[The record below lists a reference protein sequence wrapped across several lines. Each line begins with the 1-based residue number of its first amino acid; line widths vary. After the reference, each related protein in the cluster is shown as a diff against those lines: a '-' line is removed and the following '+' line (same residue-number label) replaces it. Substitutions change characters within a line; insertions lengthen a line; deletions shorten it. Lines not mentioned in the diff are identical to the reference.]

1 VSAGVGRDADVIV
14 LGSGVAGL
22 FCALEAASRGLS
34 VALVTKDGLGGST
47 SDLAQGGIAAV
58 LPDAADAIGDHFEDT
73 LIAGAGLCDRSA
85 VEVLVDEAHLAVE
98 ALIAIGAIFDRDTT
112 GQLELAREGGHRRAR
127 VVHAGGAATGHE
139 VIRALTA
146 AVRAAPIAALEHRFV
161 TDLVVSDGRCEGVVL
176 LDRAGVEM
184 TLRAPTV
191 VLATGGFSQAFA
203 VTTNPLG
210 ATGDGLAMAL
220 RAGVVATDLEFVQF
234 HPTALVAAGSPRP
247 LLSEALRGEGA
258 LLVDARGERFV
269 DELAPRDV
277 VSRAIA
283 ERCAM
288 YGTDHVYLDARP
300 IDEFDRRFPSLAR
313 ILAEAG
319 LVAAHD
325 LLPVAPAAHY
335 VSGGVLTDLD
345 GQTSLPGL
353 FAIGEAACTG
363 VQGANR
369 LASNS
374 LLEGLVFAGRAV
386 NAIADGPGGEMGALG
401 GLHGVGEAFPVEAV
415 VVPLPDDAGP
425 GSLRGGSLARLQQL
439 MTEHVG
445 VWRSAESLELA
456 RKQLDE
462 LAAEH
467 LAVRDSR
474 ISGELANLVTIA
486 LALVT
491 AASRR
496 TESRGAHTR
505 SDFPDRDPALLRRF
519 APITEAVRA

>member
-1 VSAGVGRDADVIV
+1 MPGHDADVIV

-22 FCALEAASRGLS
+22 FCALEAARRGLS

-47 SDLAQGGIAAV
+47 SEFAQGGIAAV
-58 LPDAADAIGDHFEDT
+58 LPEASDATGDHLEDT
-73 LIAGAGLCDRSA
+73 LVAGAGLCDRSA

-98 ALIAIGAIFDRDTT
+98 ALIAIGATFDRDAA
-112 GQLELAREGGHRRAR
+112 GWLELAREGGHRRAR

-146 AVRAAPIAALEHRFV
+146 AVRDSSVSALEHRFV
-161 TDLVVSDGRCEGVVL
+161 TDLVVTDGRCDGIAF
-176 LDRAGVEM
+176 LDRAGVSM

-220 RAGVVATDLEFVQF
+220 RAGVVAADLEFVQF
-234 HPTALVAAGSPRP
+234 HPTALVASGSPRP

-258 LLVDARGERFV
+258 LLVDRNGERFV
-269 DELAPRDV
+269 DELAPRDI

-288 YGTDHVYLDARP
+288 TGTDHVFLDARP
-300 IDEFDRRFPSLAR
+300 IEEFDRRFPSLAR
-313 ILAEAG
+313 ILVEEG
-319 LVAAHD
+319 LSAARD

-374 LLEGLVFAGRAV
+374 LLEGLVFARRAV
-386 NAIADGPGGEMGALG
+386 NALVDGPSGHLGALG
-401 GLHGVGEAFPVEAV
+401 GLHGIGEAFPVEAL
-415 VVPLPDDAGP
+415 VVPLPADAGP
-425 GSLRGGSLARLQQL
+425 APLPGGSLQRLQQL

-445 VWRSAESLELA
+445 VRRSAESLELA
-456 RKQLDE
+456 HKQLEE

-467 LAVRDSR
+467 LATRDTR
-474 ISGELANLVTIA
+474 VAGELSNLLLIA

-491 AASRR
+491 AATRR
-496 TESRGAHTR
+496 TESRGAHAR
-505 SDFPDRDPALLRRF
+505 SDFPERDARLLRRF
-519 APITEAVRA
+519 APVTEELRA